1 MSSEKRFLNIIKE
14 KQQET
19 LKDKLG
25 IFRIKETITTNL
37 TMMIINY
44 FEENFKISW
53 KRNRLEYDEF
63 IYKLKKYYPNKITT
77 MGFEYIFYMKVIIHA
92 YRIWMKIEKEYVD
105 NYEVECELLKQ
116 H

>member
-1 MSSEKRFLNIIKE
+1 MKKFLIIIKE

-44 FEENFKISW
+44 FEENFNII
-53 KRNRLEYDEF
+53 R
-63 IYKLKKYYPNKITT
+63 KLK
-77 MGFEYIFYMKVIIHA
+77 E
-92 YRIWMKIEKEYVD
+92 R
-105 NYEVECELLKQ
+105 
-116 H
+116 

>member
-14 KQQET
+14 KQQES
-19 LKDKLG
+19 LKDKLE

-53 KRNRLEYDEF
+53 KRNRLEYDKF
-63 IYKLKKYYPNKITT
+63 IYKLKKYYPNKIT
-77 MGFEYIFYMKVIIHA
+77 GFEYIVYMKVIIHA